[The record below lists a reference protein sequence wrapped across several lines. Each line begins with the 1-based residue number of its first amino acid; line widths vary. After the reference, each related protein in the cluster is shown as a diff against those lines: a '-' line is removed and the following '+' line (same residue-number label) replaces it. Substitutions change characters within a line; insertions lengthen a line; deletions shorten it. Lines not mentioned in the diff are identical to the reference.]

1 MPTRTTA
8 EAALDALIDR
18 FRTHPGRGGCGVGA
32 IADLRG
38 PSHDLIR
45 QALEGLRCMEHR
57 GGALDDTGD
66 GAGLIMATPRA
77 FFERFIAPGRRLPA
91 GHGLG
96 VGVVFFPVGE
106 RSNIPFWQ
114 HEIDAT
120 LRRHGILPLGWRA
133 VPVDDRAVGRTA
145 HESRREVWQCI
156 VGEGLVFGDEFAR
169 AMFRAKAHIERT
181 FRDVYLPSFSPR
193 TLVYKALATGD
204 QLARYYRDLTDP
216 DLTTD
221 LVVYHRRYSTNTFSN
236 WYLAQPFRTLGHNGE
251 INTIKANR
259 NAVRNLEA
267 ELHWPGLLMPQGSD
281 SADVDRV
288 VEMFRSH
295 GVSLPE
301 TMMRMMPAAAADLIG
316 APPEIARF
324 YRGVQRALG
333 TLGAW
338 EGPAALVSTDGETL
352 VAMLDRMGLRPLRYV
367 FTRDA
372 RVFVGSELGA
382 HVVPDADI
390 AHTGQLDPGEAL
402 SVDVR
407 NGEIL
412 EPAALLRRVVERTRI
427 NFTDLSEA
435 SLLSPPVRVEPA
447 PGAPRLDPAVLETMP
462 RGAADGAHETH
473 RAGRGQGDRSA
484 GAVAHAADGAGEGGG
499 ARRRACRYG
508 QVLTAAGQGAAE
520 QDVAGIAVQTHCP
533 R

>member
-1 MPTRTTA
+1 
-8 EAALDALIDR
+8 
-18 FRTHPGRGGCGVGA
+18 
-32 IADLRG
+32 
-38 PSHDLIR
+38 
-45 QALEGLRCMEHR
+45 
-57 GGALDDTGD
+57 
-66 GAGLIMATPRA
+66 MATPRA
-77 FFERFIAPGRRLPA
+77 FFERFIAPGRRLLP

-216 DLTTD
+216 ELTTD

-267 ELHWPGLLMPQGSD
+267 ELHWPG
-281 SADVDRV
+281 R
-288 VEMFRSH
+288 
-295 GVSLPE
+295 
-301 TMMRMMPAAAADLIG
+301 
-316 APPEIARF
+316 
-324 YRGVQRALG
+324 
-333 TLGAW
+333 
-338 EGPAALVSTDGETL
+338 
-352 VAMLDRMGLRPLRYV
+352 
-367 FTRDA
+367 
-372 RVFVGSELGA
+372 
-382 HVVPDADI
+382 
-390 AHTGQLDPGEAL
+390 
-402 SVDVR
+402 
-407 NGEIL
+407 
-412 EPAALLRRVVERTRI
+412 
-427 NFTDLSEA
+427 
-435 SLLSPPVRVEPA
+435 
-447 PGAPRLDPAVLETMP
+447 
-462 RGAADGAHETH
+462 
-473 RAGRGQGDRSA
+473 
-484 GAVAHAADGAGEGGG
+484 
-499 ARRRACRYG
+499 
-508 QVLTAAGQGAAE
+508 
-520 QDVAGIAVQTHCP
+520 
-533 R
+533 